1 MVVGG
6 GGGEGRVRG
15 SWASR
20 ASLDAD
26 PLFLLAIRSLKPFLG
41 FRAIESSSS
50 ELLST
55 STIINWGERAT
66 EDLSNSPSESG
77 ISMRSAHT
85 FSSSLSR
92 N

>member
-6 GGGEGRVRG
+6 RGRVRG
-15 SWASR
+15 SWALG

-26 PLFLLAIRSLKPFLG
+26 PLFLSAIRSLKPFLG
-41 FRAIESSSS
+41 FRAIKSSSS

-55 STIINWGERAT
+55 STIINWGEQAI

-77 ISMRSAHT
+77 ISTRSAHT
-85 FSSSLSR
+85 FSSSLSQ